1 MNTYTVRINVEKSF
15 EFDDEIEAADE
26 VDAEEIAKGR
36 LWRGD
41 YQKEE
46 RACAEITDETYNAE
60 EVEEIVQC
68 EICCARYSNLKDED
82 ERGYTLVEAFEESEQ
97 VIYQPQ
103 EISMS
108 YMGEYVMWCM
118 ENGIPLGAPM
128 RAEDVARYH
137 KENPHMI
144 PKPRDEEEDAKET
157 Q

>member
-1 MNTYTVRINVEKSF
+1 MNTYTVRINIEKSF

-68 EICCARYSNLKDED
+68 EICHARYSNQKDED
-82 ERGYTLVEAFEESEQ
+82 ERGFRLVDAFEESEQ
-97 VIYQPQ
+97 VIYQP
-103 EISMS
+103 
-108 YMGEYVMWCM
+108 
-118 ENGIPLGAPM
+118 
-128 RAEDVARYH
+128 
-137 KENPHMI
+137 
-144 PKPRDEEEDAKET
+144 
-157 Q
+157 

>member
-1 MNTYTVRINVEKSF
+1 MNTYTVRIKVDKTYVF
-15 EFDDEIEAADE
+15 EDAIEAGSEE
-26 VDAEEIAKGR
+26 VAEEIAKTR

-97 VIYQPQ
+97 VIYQP
-103 EISMS
+103 
-108 YMGEYVMWCM
+108 
-118 ENGIPLGAPM
+118 
-128 RAEDVARYH
+128 
-137 KENPHMI
+137 
-144 PKPRDEEEDAKET
+144 
-157 Q
+157 

>member
-68 EICCARYSNLKDED
+68 DICHARYSNQKDD
-82 ERGYTLVEAFEESEQ
+82 DANGFRLVDNFQESDQ
-97 VIYQPQ
+97 VIYQP
-103 EISMS
+103 
-108 YMGEYVMWCM
+108 
-118 ENGIPLGAPM
+118 
-128 RAEDVARYH
+128 
-137 KENPHMI
+137 
-144 PKPRDEEEDAKET
+144 
-157 Q
+157 